1 MNKSLPAVSVSA
13 GPPAKQAFDYKKSV
27 EDGPVPAARCEGRRI
42 ARFRARQ
49 SGKLHSRFAA
59 YMAFGAAVFI
69 SMIAAV
75 TVASHDVPLMLGGF

>member
-1 MNKSLPAVSVSA
+1 MNKSLPADSVSA
-13 GPPAKQAFDYKKSV
+13 GLPVNPAVESKQFV
-27 EDGPVPAARCEGRRI
+27 EDGPVQPARCEGGRI

-59 YMAFGAAVFI
+59 YMAFGAAVVI
-69 SMIAAV
+69 SMMAAV